1 MKQSI
6 LRVLVGLRTSG
17 LFLLLATVS
26 ACLFAAERGTKT
38 EKVAYGGWPNCI
50 RLSNGTVELIA
61 TTDVGPRIIRYGFVG
76 KENEFFEDK
85 EQLGKTNADEWLGF
99 GGHRLWLAPE
109 AKPRSY
115 HPDSKPVKATR
126 QGSTI
131 RLVQPIESDNGVQKE
146 MRITLSPTTSQVTV
160 VHKLTNHNLW
170 AIEVA
175 PWTLTVMAAEGKAIF
190 PQEPYSPHPDIP
202 DFPGQVID
210 KRFYL
215 PVRNLVLWSYTNL
228 QDPRWAFTSKYIILN
243 QDPKATKPQKAG
255 MSNRQNWGAYLRG
268 GHLFVKKNVY
278 QEGATYPDHGCTFET
293 FTNADMLELE
303 GLGPLTKLPPGG
315 SVDFRE
321 DWYLFDGVEADNT
334 DASID
339 ANVLPKVR
347 SILGD

>member
-1 MKQSI
+1 VKQSI
-6 LRVLVGLRTSG
+6 SVVGSRTFWIV
-17 LFLLLATVS
+17 FLLGLPCLS
-26 ACLFAAERGTKT
+26 LFAAEPETKL

-50 RLSNGTVELIA
+50 RLSNDTVELIA
-61 TTDVGPRIIRYGFVG
+61 TTDVGPRIIRYGFIG
-76 KENEFFEDK
+76 KENEFFEDPK
-85 EQLGKTNADEWLGF
+85 QLGKTNSDEWLAF

-115 HPDSKPVKATR
+115 HPDSTPVKAVR
-126 QGSTI
+126 QGTAVQLI
-131 RLVQPIESDNGVQKE
+131 QPIESDNGVQKE
-146 MRITLSPTTSQVTV
+146 MRITLASTGSHVTV

-170 AIEVA
+170 AIEVS
-175 PWTLTVMAAEGKAIF
+175 PWTLTVMAPEGKAIF

-215 PVRNLVLWSYTNL
+215 PVRSLVLWSYTNL
-228 QDPRWAFTSKYIILN
+228 QDPRWVFTSKYIVLK
-243 QDPKATKPQKAG
+243 QDPKATKPQKLG
-255 MSNRQNWGAYLRG
+255 LSNRLNWGAYLRD

-303 GLGPLTKLPPGG
+303 GLGPLANLPPGG
-315 SVDFRE
+315 SVDYRE
-321 DWYLFDGVEADNT
+321 DWYLFDGVAADNT

-347 SILGD
+347 SILDR